1 MDWMT
6 GSDDNKS
13 AGGDDEVTIVQPTNV
28 LAAKVRKV
36 SGSLDDLLNNS
47 ERMLASMKDDF
58 DIVMENLIAEL
69 STTYTQRW
77 LPEAGRSQGIV
88 ALAHA
93 ARGIKAKAGSF
104 GFGLLSNIADLF
116 SEYLDD
122 TPVAEQKSAA
132 VLSYVDSMQVVWR
145 QKISGD
151 GGAIGQQIIADLK
164 KLNVK
169 ATGGA

>member
-1 MDWMT
+1 MT
-6 GSDDNKS
+6 GPTHDKDD
-13 AGGDDEVTIVQPTNV
+13 GDDEVTIVHPTNT

-36 SGSLDDLLNNS
+36 EGSLEDLLSNS
-47 ERMLASMKDDF
+47 EKMLAGMKNDF
-58 DIVMENLIAEL
+58 DFIMDKLTAEI

-77 LPEAGRSQGIV
+77 LPEGGRSQGAA
-88 ALAHA
+88 ALAQT

-104 GFGLLSNIADLF
+104 GFGLLSDIADLF

-132 VLSYVDSMQVVWR
+132 VLSYIDSLQVVWR

-151 GGAIGQQIIADLK
+151 GGAIGRQIIADLK

-169 ATGGA
+169 AAGGA